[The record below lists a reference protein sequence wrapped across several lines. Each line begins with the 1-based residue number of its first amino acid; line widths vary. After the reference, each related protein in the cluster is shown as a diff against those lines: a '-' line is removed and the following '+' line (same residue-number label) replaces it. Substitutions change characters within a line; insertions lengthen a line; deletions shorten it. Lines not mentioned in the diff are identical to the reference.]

1 MCLLFLCG
9 CGSATRVAKA
19 PVAPTASSARATT
32 ESAKAATPASARV
45 VIVSID
51 GLRPDDCL
59 RAETLRTLA
68 AQGAFAAPPE
78 GALGVTPTVTYPSH
92 TSMLTGVHPDRH
104 GITTNHAPHPPCEAK
119 HDGGWRWYAEDVRV
133 DSVAGLAFDAGLR
146 TAAIGWPVSVGMR
159 ATLLLPEVWRAGT
172 PDDVKLVRAL
182 SSPGFLDEIARRHP
196 TFYTGY
202 TPPAVKDDALISAAL
217 TALKLV
223 SPDLL
228 LVHLIALDKAQH
240 DYGPSAPEAMAALE
254 ESDRQLARLLS
265 ALQADEAW
273 SRTVLFVVS
282 DHGFAP
288 LSKHIQPRVAL
299 AREGLSS
306 RVWVQ
311 TNGGFAYFYLTDTDD
326 AEAEQL
332 ARSAFEALARNPN
345 EGLGVLLDRAR
356 IAELRGDPDAFLAIE
371 AAPGFAFSRH
381 LSEATIVPATSR
393 GVHGY
398 LPERPEMRG
407 TLLVVG
413 PSIAPST
420 LTGARLVDIA
430 PTVAALLGL
439 RLGEVDGRVLPPLL
453 R

>member
-1 MCLLFLCG
+1 
-9 CGSATRVAKA
+9 
-19 PVAPTASSARATT
+19 
-32 ESAKAATPASARV
+32 
-45 VIVSID
+45 
-51 GLRPDDCL
+51 
-59 RAETLRTLA
+59 
-68 AQGAFAAPPE
+68 
-78 GALGVTPTVTYPSH
+78 
-92 TSMLTGVHPDRH
+92 
-104 GITTNHAPHPPCEAK
+104 
-119 HDGGWRWYAEDVRV
+119 
-133 DSVAGLAFDAGLR
+133 
-146 TAAIGWPVSVGMR
+146 
-159 ATLLLPEVWRAGT
+159 
-172 PDDVKLVRAL
+172 
-182 SSPGFLDEIARRHP
+182 
-196 TFYTGY
+196 
-202 TPPAVKDDALISAAL
+202 
-217 TALKLV
+217 
-223 SPDLL
+223 
-228 LVHLIALDKAQH
+228 
-240 DYGPSAPEAMAALE
+240 
-254 ESDRQLARLLS
+254 
-265 ALQADEAW
+265 
-273 SRTVLFVVS
+273 
-282 DHGFAP
+282 
-288 LSKHIQPRVAL
+288 VAL